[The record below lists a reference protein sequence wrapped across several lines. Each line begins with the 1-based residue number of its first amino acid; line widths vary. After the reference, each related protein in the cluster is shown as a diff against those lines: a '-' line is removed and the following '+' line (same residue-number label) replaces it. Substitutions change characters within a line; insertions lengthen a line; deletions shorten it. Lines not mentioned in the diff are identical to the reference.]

1 MIKIYI
7 DEIRNGIDNL
17 VFGCTHYPLFKEFII
32 NNYKN
37 LKIVDPAIETAREV
51 KLIME
56 KEKLIKNDKNL
67 DEMEECFITSNVEQ
81 FKNVGEIILG
91 EKMEIQTLVEL

>member
-1 MIKIYI
+1 
-7 DEIRNGIDNL
+7 
-17 VFGCTHYPLFKEFII
+17 
-32 NNYKN
+32 
-37 LKIVDPAIETAREV
+37 
-51 KLIME
+51 ME

-91 EKMEIQTLVEL
+91 RRMETPMLIEL